1 MVTDVLVDEMSGRKY
16 TIDEPEQVG
25 PGQPITVLLSL
36 HGGGSVGAWQRE
48 YFPAHLLV
56 DSHRLVVITPSAA
69 TRTPFR
75 HWVADADDAHLRALV
90 ETTVTRYGAGAIRA
104 LWLVGHSQGG
114 MTSHRLLQDPWWRDR
129 VDGWLSLSGGR
140 FGPPELPDDFFGPH
154 RHEAAERARAR
165 GEDPGAAPFRRME
178 IPGGGTRAGDE
189 VPDGLDISFV
199 FATGEHEIV
208 ELPERSPLAEAYG
221 GGARHRVADVV
232 DDQPGRIHDTTRE
245 EYSTP
250 AWGLAPA
257 PGRAE
262 IHVYPGL
269 RDGRLVA
276 DVVRIDKGHTE
287 GLEPEIT
294 RRLVELATAA
304 PGGKLAALG

>member
-1 MVTDVLVDEMSGRKY
+1 M
-16 TIDEPEQVG
+16 
-25 PGQPITVLLSL
+25 
-36 HGGGSVGAWQRE
+36 
-48 YFPAHLLV
+48 
-56 DSHRLVVITPSAA
+56 
-69 TRTPFR
+69 
-75 HWVADADDAHLRALV
+75 
-90 ETTVTRYGAGAIRA
+90 
-104 LWLVGHSQGG
+104 
-114 MTSHRLLQDPWWRDR
+114 
-129 VDGWLSLSGGR
+129 
-140 FGPPELPDDFFGPH
+140 
-154 RHEAAERARAR
+154 
-165 GEDPGAAPFRRME
+165 
-178 IPGGGTRAGDE
+178 
-189 VPDGLDISFV
+189 
-199 FATGEHEIV
+199 
-208 ELPERSPLAEAYG
+208 
-221 GGARHRVADVV
+221 V